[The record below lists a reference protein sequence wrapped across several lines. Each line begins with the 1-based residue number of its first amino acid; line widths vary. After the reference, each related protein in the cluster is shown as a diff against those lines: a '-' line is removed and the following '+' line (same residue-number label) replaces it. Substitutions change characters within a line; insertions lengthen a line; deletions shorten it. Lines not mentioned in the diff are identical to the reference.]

1 MSSILS
7 VEHVSK
13 AYGNVLALDNVSFS
27 LNEGEVVS
35 ILGPSGCGKST
46 LLQAI
51 AGLLKPTDGQI
62 IIDNQKVSDRH
73 TMLSPDKRPVNMVF
87 QDYALWPHMNVYEN
101 IAYGLKRR
109 KNYTKKRKE
118 KVEYLL
124 NKLQLNGLAQRMV
137 SHLSGGQQQRVGIA
151 RALATEPKILLMDE
165 PLSNLDI
172 KLRLQMR
179 NELAILLKELHT
191 TVVHVTHDPMEAF
204 ALADKLLVIRAG
216 KLEQYGPKENVFN
229 MPETEWVAQLLGY
242 TNRLAIEKQQL
253 EIDGDHRGSI
263 QWKGQIIQGKYTSSE
278 KEDAGQW
285 KVIVHPDD
293 VKLVNPNDTSVDR
306 EGVNSIRAR
315 VKHIVFQG
323 LSWQVILDTEDN
335 EDFSFVVDQPLHVRD
350 EVSICFPV
358 NRTFIF
364 KEENIG

>member
-13 AYGNVLALDNVSFS
+13 AYGNVLALDDVSFT

-73 TMLSPDKRPVNMVF
+73 MMQSPDKRPVNMVF

-118 KVEYLL
+118 KVEDLL
-124 NKLQLNGLAQRMV
+124 DKLQLKGLARRMV

-216 KLEQYGPKENVFN
+216 KLEQYGLKENVFH
-229 MPETEWVAQLLGY
+229 MPKTEWVAQLLGY
-242 TNRLAIEKQQL
+242 TNRLMMEKQQL
-253 EIDGDHRGSI
+253 EFEGDNRGSI
-263 QWKGQIIQGKYTSSE
+263 QWKGQLIQGNCNDNQ
-278 KEDAGQW
+278 KENTGHW
-285 KVIVHPDD
+285 KVIVHPND
-293 VKLVNPNDTSVDR
+293 VKLVNPNEVSVDQKEENIIR
-306 EGVNSIRAR
+306 ERI
-315 VKHIVFQG
+315 KHVVFQG
-323 LSWQVILDTEDN
+323 LSWQVILNTGDN
-335 EDFSFVVDQPLHVRD
+335 EDFSFIVDQPLQVGD

-358 NRTFIF
+358 NRTFLF
-364 KEENIG
+364 KEEIIG